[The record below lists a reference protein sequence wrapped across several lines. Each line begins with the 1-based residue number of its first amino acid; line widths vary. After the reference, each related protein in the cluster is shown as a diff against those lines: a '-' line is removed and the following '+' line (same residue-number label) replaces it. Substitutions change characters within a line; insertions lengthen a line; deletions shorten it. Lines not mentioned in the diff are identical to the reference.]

1 MVQLVLPSAA
11 TSPFDLAASDACE
24 RLATRST
31 PNQATSVGIAMVRN
45 QQDIIER
52 FVRHNLRY
60 LGKLVVIDHGSI
72 DDTPRILRCLRD
84 EGLPLEFFVDEDL
97 GLHQADRLTRL
108 ARKAARLLGAHP
120 LVPLD
125 ADEFLVSPSGDD
137 IPTLLKEMHA
147 GEAKV
152 ILWRTY
158 VPTATDPAEEQDI
171 FKRITNRS
179 SYEPSI
185 TKVIIG
191 GGLAKREDFR
201 IGNGSHEIVLGSER
215 VINQVDENRI
225 LLAHFPIRSAGQL
238 AAKVTQ
244 QRLAIAVTRNAHP
257 GKGEH
262 YKQLDLAVPISD
274 SMTPAELQKA
284 ALMFCCPQG
293 TKGGALIKDPLP
305 ARDALRYLPRGEI
318 NFLDIV
324 EAFARDL
331 ARLAEAVDED
341 SSLVESLAMKENM
354 ELRKFGATLENK
366 LTEGLQELSRAN
378 FEIRRLKRESAVR
391 ARALRAMRR
400 SSSWRVTAPLRQIR
414 LLLTSL
420 SPKRR

>member
-45 QQDIIER
+45 EQDIIER

-108 ARKAARLLGAHP
+108 ARKAATLLDAHP

-137 IPTLLKEMHA
+137 IPTLLKEMPA
-147 GEAKV
+147 DEAKV

-158 VPTATDPAEEQDI
+158 VPTGTHSAEEQDI
-171 FKRITNRS
+171 FRRITNRS
-179 SYEPSI
+179 DYEPPI
-185 TKVIIG
+185 PKVIIG
-191 GGLAKREDFR
+191 GGLAKRENFR

-215 VINQVDENRI
+215 VINQVGEKRI
-225 LLAHFPIRSAGQL
+225 RLAHFPIRSGRQI

-244 QRLAIAVTRNAHP
+244 QRLAIAVTRNTHP

-262 YKQLDLAVPISD
+262 YRHLDLAVPISD
-274 SMTPAELQKA
+274 SMTPAELKKA

-293 TKGGALIKDPLP
+293 
-305 ARDALRYLPRGEI
+305 
-318 NFLDIV
+318 
-324 EAFARDL
+324 
-331 ARLAEAVDED
+331 
-341 SSLVESLAMKENM
+341 
-354 ELRKFGATLENK
+354 NK
-366 LTEGLQELSRAN
+366 LSLIHISEPT
-378 FEIRRLKRESAVR
+378 RRTPISY
-391 ARALRAMRR
+391 
-400 SSSWRVTAPLRQIR
+400 
-414 LLLTSL
+414 
-420 SPKRR
+420 